1 MAFERSPVPAVP
13 PTSAPA
19 PAPAPAAESR
29 IELERPPVRGTA
41 TTNPIKG
48 SKIFVD
54 YTPEPLLIFRPDTG
68 EFMCIPCK
76 DVTQFEN
83 DANYLDH
90 VIDTYHKAN
99 AKADDLAEQL
109 HKLDLSPQS
118 GQAKYTETAKALE
131 QAYAEAKAAQE
142 KLHGAL
148 KPLGKMDSGHT
159 SIVEIIPIYNAS
171 GGPVRKFRKYTAR
184 YVRSDRIK
192 NNWDR
197 YVPTGWEKRQG
208 TAKEKDSGQKSFI
221 KKENDQY
228 KLDKD
233 ELKKGVSTLKSKF
246 KADLLKLETH
256 CVQGALWDWADGWNK
271 HLKYD
276 RATSNPNAKWNNNID
291 LTAQAQVM
299 RYFAGYGLATEWDP
313 LKGNCALKASAR
325 AEVAI
330 AEAKAVTTIYFPD
343 RVGWLWKLTDNPKDQ
358 STAIRFAAELALN
371 GMVGASIVGEAGI
384 AVDWTDE
391 KRKELGLF
399 GAAAT
404 ATRRPRVLNVNQKPT
419 GPGANAKPE
428 DRHLDPTAKAELEVF
443 AGAKAEVKLWGG
455 LQWLNPEQLGLGYQE
470 FAKVSDSVSGLLG
483 IGAGCMLEL
492 TYASGK
498 FRFRMMAS
506 ACLGLG
512 AKGKLELEVDM
523 GQIAQ
528 FWKWLA
534 FQLYHANYKQL
545 EFIAAKAFE
554 YIVQL
559 QVMIIDGTLARIE
572 DAVGW
577 ADLAITRQF
586 EALLASFEREER
598 RVQLMNRILKN
609 ADDYLRYTTPE
620 AKGIMLYQMTRHDWK
635 IDGWDGRNHGGR
647 YYGRRKDAVMA
658 ILKAAQ
664 TRRDFDNIIQH
675 MSPNGSKCSDT
686 VTADNRKQVRDF
698 LNMALVGTAEDGQV
712 MEDFYDKL
720 QASLKSEPTRGFPMF
735 NNDSPQY
742 AEQRAWGI
750 DHSMLADISSMA
762 MPPTAYA

>member
-13 PTSAPA
+13 PTAT

-48 SKIFVD
+48 SKVFVD
-54 YTPEPLLIFRPDTG
+54 YVPEPLLIFRPDTG
-68 EFMCIPCK
+68 EFMCIPAK

-90 VIDTYHKAN
+90 VIDTYHKSN

-109 HKLDLSPQS
+109 HKLNLSPQV
-118 GQAKYTETAKALE
+118 GQAKYTETANALE

-148 KPLGKMDSGHT
+148 KPLGKMDSGHM

-192 NNWDR
+192 SNWDR

-228 KLDKD
+228 KLDKE
-233 ELKKGVSTLKSKF
+233 ELKKGVSTLKSKV
-246 KADLLKLETH
+246 KADFLKLETH

-299 RYFAGYGLATEWDP
+299 RYFAGYGLSTEWDP
-313 LKGNCALKASAR
+313 IKGNCALKASAR

-330 AEAKAVTTIYFPD
+330 AEAKAVTTIYYPD
-343 RVGWLWKLTDNPKDQ
+343 RVGWLWKLTDDPKDT

-371 GMVGASIVGEAGI
+371 GMVGASIVGEAGV

-399 GAAAT
+399 GSAAT
-404 ATRRPRVLNVNQKPT
+404 ATRRPRKLNVNQQPT

-428 DRHLDPTAKAELEVF
+428 DNHLDPSAKAELEVF

-470 FAKVSDSVSGLLG
+470 FAKVGDSVSGLLG
-483 IGAGCMLEL
+483 VGAGCMLEL

-534 FQLYHANYKQL
+534 YQLYHANYKQL
-545 EFIAAKAFE
+545 KFIAERAFDA
-554 YIVQL
+554 IVAL
-559 QVMIIDGTLARIE
+559 QVMIIEGTIAKLE

-577 ADLAITRQF
+577 AEDVLNTQF
-586 EALLASFEREER
+586 QELLDSFDREER
-598 RVQLMNRILKN
+598 RVQLMTRILKN
-609 ADDYLRYTTPE
+609 PHQFLRYTTPE
-620 AKGIMLYQMTRHDWK
+620 AKGIMLYQLTRHDWR
-635 IDGWDGRNHGGR
+635 IDGIDSRNHGGR
-647 YYGRRKDAVMA
+647 YYGNRKDAVKL
-658 ILKAAQ
+658 ILQEAQ
-664 TRRDFDNIIQH
+664 TRRDFDNIVQH
-675 MSPNGSKCSDT
+675 MSREGKQCTVAQTDKNREHLRTFLSTGLMGST
-686 VTADNRKQVRDF
+686 P
-698 LNMALVGTAEDGQV
+698 DGQQI
-712 MEDFYDKL
+712 DQFYDQL
-720 QASLKSEPTRGFPMF
+720 QASLKIEPTRGYAMCE
-735 NNDSPQY
+735 NTSSTY
-742 AEQRAWGI
+742 AEQTRWGI
-750 DHSMLADISSMA
+750 DHSMLADIGSMA
-762 MPPTAYA
+762 MPPTYA

>member
-1 MAFERSPVPAVP
+1 M
-13 PTSAPA
+13 
-19 PAPAPAAESR
+19 
-29 IELERPPVRGTA
+29 ERPPLRGTA
-41 TTNPIKG
+41 TTNLIKG
-48 SKIFVD
+48 SKVFVD
-54 YTPEPLLIFRPDTG
+54 HVPDPLLIFRPDTG
-68 EFMCIPCK
+68 EFMCIPSK

-90 VIDTYHKAN
+90 VIDTYHKSN

-109 HKLDLSPQS
+109 HKLNLAPQS
-118 GQAKYTETAKALE
+118 GQAKYTETEKALE

-148 KPLGKMDSGHT
+148 KPLGKMDSGHM
-159 SIVEIIPIYNAS
+159 SIVEIIPIYNAT

-233 ELKKGVSTLKSKF
+233 ELKKGTSTLKTKF

-276 RATSNPNAKWNNNID
+276 HATSNPQSKLNNNID

-299 RYFAGYGLATEWDP
+299 RYFAGYGLSTEWDP

-330 AEAKAVTTIYFPD
+330 AEAKAVTTIYYPD
-343 RVGWLWKLTDNPKDQ
+343 RVGWVWKLTDNPKDT
-358 STAIRFAAELALN
+358 STAIRFAAELALS

-384 AVDWTDE
+384 AVDWADE

-399 GAAAT
+399 GSAAT
-404 ATRRPRVLNVNQKPT
+404 ATRKPRTLAVNQQPT
-419 GPGANAKPE
+419 GPGATSKAE
-428 DRHLDPTAKAELEVF
+428 DKHLDPSAKAELEVF

-470 FAKVSDSVSGLLG
+470 FAKIGDSVSGLLG
-483 IGAGCMLEL
+483 AGAGCMLEL

-506 ACLGLG
+506 ACLGVG
-512 AKGKLELEVDM
+512 AKGKLELEVDI

-534 FQLYHANYKQL
+534 YQLYHADYKQL
-545 EFIAAKAFE
+545 KFITKQAFDLF
-554 YIVQL
+554 VQIH
-559 QVMIIDGTLARIE
+559 VMVIEGTIDKIE
-572 DAVGW
+572 EVVGW
-577 ADLAITRQF
+577 TERTIEKKF
-586 EALLASFEREER
+586 EELVARWENEER
-598 RVQLMNRILKN
+598 RVQLMNRILATPTN
-609 ADDYLRYTTPE
+609 PLRDSPPE
-620 AKGIMLYQMTRHDWK
+620 AKGIMLYQMTRHDWSV
-635 IDGWDGRNHGGR
+635 DGLDSRNHGGR
-647 YYGRRKDAVMA
+647 YYGRRKDAVKK
-658 ILKAAQ
+658 ILKEAQ
-664 TRRDFDNIIQH
+664 TRRDFNNIVQH
-675 MSPNGSKCSDT
+675 MSADGTKCADD
-686 VTADNRKQVRDF
+686 VTKKNHDQLRAF
-698 LNMALVGTAEDGQV
+698 LSMAVIGTTKDGQ
-712 MEDFYDKL
+712 EIDDFYNQL
-720 QASLKSEPTRGFPMF
+720 QASLKVAPTRGYAMCS
-735 NNDSPQY
+735 NDTSDYRNQST
-742 AEQRAWGI
+742 WGI
-750 DHSMLADISSMA
+750 DHPMLADIGSMA
-762 MPPTAYA
+762 MPPSTYA

>member
-1 MAFERSPVPAVP
+1 MAFDRSPASPVQ
-13 PTSAPA
+13 PTATPA
-19 PAPAPAAESR
+19 PTPTAESR
-29 IELERPPVRGTA
+29 VELERPPVRGTA

-48 SKIFVD
+48 SKVIVD
-54 YTPEPLLIFRPDTG
+54 YVPDPLLIFCPQTG
-68 EFMCIPCK
+68 EFMCIPAK

-83 DANYLDH
+83 DANFLDH
-90 VIDTYHKAN
+90 VIDAYHKAN
-99 AKADDLAEQL
+99 AKADELAQQL
-109 HKLDLSPQS
+109 HKLQITPLSSP
-118 GQAKYTETAKALE
+118 AEYTKAEQALE
-131 QAYAEAKAAQE
+131 QAYADAKAAQE

-159 SIVEIIPIYNAS
+159 SIVEIIPIYNAA

-192 NNWDR
+192 SNWDR

-233 ELKKGVSTLKSKF
+233 ELKKGVSTLKTKF
-246 KADLLKLETH
+246 KADFLKLETH

-330 AEAKAVTTIYFPD
+330 AEAKAVTTIYYPD
-343 RVGWLWKLTDNPKDQ
+343 RVGWVWKLTDNPKDT
-358 STAIRFAAELALN
+358 STAIRFAAELALS

-384 AVDWTDE
+384 AVDWADE

-399 GAAAT
+399 GSAAT
-404 ATRRPRVLNVNQKPT
+404 ATRKPRTLAVNQQPT
-419 GPGANAKPE
+419 GPGATSKPE
-428 DRHLDPTAKAELEVF
+428 DKHLDPSAKAELEVF

-470 FAKVSDSVSGLLG
+470 FAKVGDSVSGLLG

-506 ACLGLG
+506 ACLGVG

-528 FWKWLA
+528 FWMWLA
-534 FQLYHANYKQL
+534 YQLYHADYKQL
-545 EFIAAKAFE
+545 KFIAAEAFE
-554 YIVQL
+554 YIVKL
-559 QVMIIDGTLARIE
+559 QVMIIEGTIKKVE
-572 DAVGW
+572 DVIGW
-577 ADLAITRQF
+577 VEDDIRSQF
-586 EALLASFEREER
+586 TALLHSLEREER
-598 RVQLMNRILKN
+598 RVKLMNRILAN
-609 ADDYLRYTTPE
+609 PHEFLLYTTPE
-620 AKGIMLYQMTRHDWK
+620 AKGIMLYQLTRHDWK
-635 IDGWDGRNHGGR
+635 IDGLDSRNHGGR
-647 YYGRRKDAVMA
+647 YYGQRKDAVKK
-658 ILKAAQ
+658 ILKEAQ
-664 TRRDFDNIIQH
+664 TRRDFDNIVQH
-675 MSPNGSKCSDT
+675 MSKDGSKGSDDQ
-686 VTADNRKQVRDF
+686 AKQNRDQIRAF
-698 LNMALVGTAEDGQV
+698 LSMDVIGTTNDGQE
-712 MEDFYDKL
+712 MDDFYNR
-720 QASLKSEPTRGFPMF
+720 LKVEPTRGYAMCA
-735 NNDSPQY
+735 NDTPDY
-742 AEQRAWGI
+742 RAQNTWGI
-750 DHSMLADISSMA
+750 DHPMLADIGSMA
-762 MPPTAYA
+762 MPPSTYA